1 MEVLPLSSGR
11 NRKEILIQLVTI
23 CNKLDR
29 FGVFGAYSKGL
40 KWIEMLET
48 NHSLTQKEEWQ
59 VNEMK
64 ALLFNERGNQ
74 EEFLSIWYKLLK
86 QYREADMPEDIGKC
100 LLTIAKHFVMLEDY
114 DNALPLYEEAY
125 QLAVE
130 HEFVDL
136 RKSSGIMLIKYLC
149 EAGYYSKSLEYY
161 NQISQE
167 MTSNSS
173 VQNEIVKNYMELNK
187 PDNARIYLSKRL
199 LSEEGSNKIVLNC
212 MMAET
217 YISEGKEDSASAFL
231 DRAMKAYNEKCT
243 YIKEKV
249 RMLFYPIVF
258 YLLVIYLLIYCGK
271 KVRFNKQVNIL

>member
-1 MEVLPLSSGR
+1 
-11 NRKEILIQLVTI
+11 
-23 CNKLDR
+23 
-29 FGVFGAYSKGL
+29 
-40 KWIEMLET
+40 
-48 NHSLTQKEEWQ
+48 
-59 VNEMK
+59 
-64 ALLFNERGNQ
+64 
-74 EEFLSIWYKLLK
+74 
-86 QYREADMPEDIGKC
+86 MPEDIGKC

-231 DRAMKAYNEKCT
+231 DRAMKAYNEKCN
-243 YIKEKV
+243 YYQRKGKNV
-249 RMLFYPIVF
+249 VVLLFVV
-258 YLLVIYLLIYCGK
+258 LLVVILLLLA
-271 KVRFNKQVNIL
+271 FFLSFWILVLFFVVFFVVTFGFLPSGT

>member
-1 MEVLPLSSGR
+1 MKSFYLFLFLFLCSACSSLGDNRILDEELLKMPILSASFDSLLFEVRDMPSRNRLAYIIKISHRNEKEIDGVRKQEQLLMEVLPLSSGR

-173 VQNEIVKNYMELNK
+173 VQNEIVKNYP
-187 PDNARIYLSKRL
+187 PDCP
-199 LSEEGSNKIVLNC
+199 G
-212 MMAET
+212 
-217 YISEGKEDSASAFL
+217 
-231 DRAMKAYNEKCT
+231 
-243 YIKEKV
+243 
-249 RMLFYPIVF
+249 
-258 YLLVIYLLIYCGK
+258 
-271 KVRFNKQVNIL
+271 